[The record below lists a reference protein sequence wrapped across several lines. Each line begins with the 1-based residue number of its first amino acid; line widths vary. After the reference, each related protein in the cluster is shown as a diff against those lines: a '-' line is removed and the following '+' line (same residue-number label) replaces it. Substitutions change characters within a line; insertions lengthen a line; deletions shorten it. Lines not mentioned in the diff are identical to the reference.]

1 MQEYFFVSA
10 GLQSIVRHYKK
21 KYHESI
27 YKFDQYVAIHIN
39 DTHPALV
46 IPELMRILMDEE
58 GLSWD
63 AAWNITVRTVAY
75 TNHTILPE
83 AMERWSIPMFKE
95 LLPRIYLIVE
105 EINRRWLKEVR
116 KLYPARRQ
124 GPRRGRPLGRPGPH
138 GPSGR
143 PRQPQCQRRRRNP
156 LPDPERLDAAPVLYV
171 FPASRFSNKTNGVS
185 HRRWLIQSNPQLAAA
200 RRHHRAGLAAGTETP
215 QDSWKN
221 FPTTRPSSNGWPR

>member
-27 YKFDQYVAIHIN
+27 YKFDRYVAIHIN

-58 GLSWD
+58 GVSWD

-83 AMERWSIPMFKE
+83 AMEKWSIPMFKE

-105 EINRRWLKEVR
+105 EIN
-116 KLYPARRQ
+116 
-124 GPRRGRPLGRPGPH
+124 
-138 GPSGR
+138 
-143 PRQPQCQRRRRNP
+143 NP
-156 LPDPERLDAAPVLYV
+156 WR
-171 FPASRFSNKTNGVS
+171 
-185 HRRWLIQSNPQLAAA
+185 
-200 RRHHRAGLAAGTETP
+200 
-215 QDSWKN
+215 
-221 FPTTRPSSNGWPR
+221 